1 MVYRH
6 GIPALTGR
14 PLVVVPEGLA
24 KDARGRT
31 LPEPSFLFRQVLDY
45 VASIAATDSVVYLAP
60 ANRFGGD
67 VHEQEAARDYLNAR
81 SDGLR
86 IHCPVY
92 ASSGYVDTFGNALLL
107 RRYLL
112 SRGRWP
118 PGPIDLICADIHS
131 YRARYCFARSG
142 FIIARAHRVRCRVS
156 SSERIVGRLW
166 YYRIRPL
173 HMVYEVFALARDGIR
188 GSVFRPATGL
198 SEPAGEW

>member
-1 MVYRH
+1 M
-6 GIPALTGR
+6 TGR

-24 KDARGRT
+24 KDAHGRT

-45 VASIAATDSVVYLAP
+45 VASIAASGSVVYLAP

-81 SDGLR
+81 SDCLQ

-92 ASSGYVDTFGNALLL
+92 ASPAYVDTFGNAQLL

-112 SRGRWP
+112 DSRRWP
-118 PGPIDLICADIHS
+118 LGPIDLICADIHS

-142 FIIARAHRVRCRVS
+142 FRIARVHRVPFKVFFN
-156 SSERIVGRLW
+156 ERIVDRLW
-166 YYRIRPL
+166 YYRIKPA
-173 HMVYEVFALARDGIR
+173 HVVYEIFALAREVVR
-188 GSVFRPATGL
+188 GVGTGR
-198 SEPAGEW
+198 SGAWRCIW

>member
-1 MVYRH
+1 MVYRP

-24 KDARGRT
+24 KDALGRT
-31 LPEPSFLFRQVLDY
+31 LSEPSFVFRQVLDY
-45 VASIAATDSVVYLAP
+45 VATIAATDSVVYLAP
-60 ANRFGGD
+60 ANRFGGA

-81 SDGLR
+81 SDCLQ

-112 SRGRWP
+112 DRRRWP
-118 PGPIDLICADIHS
+118 PGPVDLICADIHS

-142 FIIARAHRVRCRVS
+142 FRIARVHRVPCRAFS
-156 SSERIVGRLW
+156 NERIVDRLW
-166 YYRIRPL
+166 YYRVRPL
-173 HMVYEVFALARDGIR
+173 HMVYEILALAREVVR
-188 GSVFRPATGL
+188 GVGEGRFSV
-198 SEPAGEW
+198 WQCIW

>member
-1 MVYRH
+1 MVYRP

-45 VASIAATDSVVYLAP
+45 VASIAATGSVVCLAP
-60 ANRFGGD
+60 ANRFGGA

-81 SDGLR
+81 SDCLE

-92 ASSGYVDTFGNALLL
+92 ASAGYVDTFGNALLL
-107 RRYLL
+107 RTYLL
-112 SRGRWP
+112 DRRRWP
-118 PGPIDLICADIHS
+118 PGPVDLICADIHS

-142 FIIARAHRVRCRVS
+142 FRIARVHRVPCRALS
-156 SSERIVGRLW
+156 NERIVDRLW
-166 YYRIRPL
+166 YYRVRPL
-173 HMVYEVFALARDGIR
+173 HMVYEIFALAREVVRAVGEG
-188 GSVFRPATGL
+188 GSSV
-198 SEPAGEW
+198 WQCIW